1 VPSPIICFGQQ
12 PCGIFP
18 RRFLYAKIMTAR
30 RLQSELGGEIVFFC
44 HDADHD
50 PRETMTILRDRRS
63 GQEQRINFSFA
74 NKLQREFSPLFA
86 KRIVPDWQANTARQ
100 LPNLVPQSCVDAF
113 KAVQAE
119 NVADF
124 CLEMYR
130 QLGLLD
136 GLRLERSGD
145 PQFRRRACAV
155 DDFFV
160 DVSYEGEL
168 VRARLGA
175 EALLLHKGGGSYI
188 KLPLEK
194 FDAAQ
199 ISPTRDTRLRWMQS
213 VVQCTHYVAGASEV
227 DYLNVDDAPGVQFI
241 TRDPI
246 SESDR
251 AFFPDE

>member
-213 VVQCTHYVAGASEV
+213 VLQCTHYVAGASEV

>member
-1 VPSPIICFGQQ
+1 
-12 PCGIFP
+12 
-18 RRFLYAKIMTAR
+18 
-30 RLQSELGGEIVFFC
+30 
-44 HDADHD
+44 
-50 PRETMTILRDRRS
+50 MTILRDRRS
-63 GQEQRINFSFA
+63 EREHRINFTFA

-86 KRIVPDWQANTARQ
+86 KRIVPGWQTNTARQ

-130 QLGLLD
+130 QLGLLE
-136 GLRLERSGD
+136 GMRVERSGD
-145 PQFRRRACAV
+145 PHFRRRACAL

-160 DVSYEGEL
+160 DVSYQGEL
-168 VRARLGA
+168 VRARISA
-175 EALLLHKGGGSYI
+175 NALLLHKGGGSYI
-188 KLPLEK
+188 ELPLEK

-227 DYLNVDDAPGVQFI
+227 DYLNVDDAPNVQFI
-241 TRDPI
+241 TRDHI

-251 AFFPDE
+251 AYFPDE

>member
-1 VPSPIICFGQQ
+1 M
-12 PCGIFP
+12 
-18 RRFLYAKIMTAR
+18 KTAR

-44 HDADHD
+44 HDSDHD

-63 GQEQRINFSFA
+63 DREHRINFSFA

-86 KRIVPDWQANTARQ
+86 KRIVPGWQENIARQ

-130 QLGLLD
+130 QLGLLE
-136 GLRLERSGD
+136 GMRVERSGD
-145 PQFRRRACAV
+145 PGFRGRACAV

-168 VRARLGA
+168 VRARIGA
-175 EALLLHKGGGSYI
+175 NALLLHKGGGSYI
-188 KLPLEK
+188 ELPLEK

-199 ISPTRDTRLRWMQS
+199 ISPTRDTRLPWMQS

-227 DYLNVDDAPGVQFI
+227 DYLNVEDAPNVQFI
-241 TRDPI
+241 TRDQI

-251 AFFPDE
+251 AYFPDEE

>member
-1 VPSPIICFGQQ
+1 
-12 PCGIFP
+12 
-18 RRFLYAKIMTAR
+18 MTAR

-44 HDADHD
+44 HDSDHD
-50 PRETMTILRDRRS
+50 PRETMTILRDRRNDR
-63 GQEQRINFSFA
+63 EHRVNFSFA

-86 KRIVPDWQANTARQ
+86 KRVVPGWQDNTGRQ

-130 QLGLLD
+130 RLGLLE
-136 GLRLERSGD
+136 GMRVERSGD
-145 PQFRRRACAV
+145 PEFRRRGCSV

-168 VRARLGA
+168 VRARIGPD
-175 EALLLHKGGGSYI
+175 ALLLHKGGGSYI
-188 KLPLEK
+188 ELPLEG
-194 FDAAQ
+194 FDATQ
-199 ISPTRDTRLRWMQS
+199 VSPTRDTRLRWMQS

-227 DYLNVDDAPGVQFI
+227 DYLNVDEAPNVQFI

-251 AFFPDE
+251 AYFPDE

>member
-1 VPSPIICFGQQ
+1 VSSPIICFGQQ

-18 RRFLYAKIMTAR
+18 RRFLYAKIITAR

-44 HDADHD
+44 HDSDHD

-63 GQEQRINFSFA
+63 GREHRINFSFA

-86 KRIVPDWQANTARQ
+86 KRIMPDWQANTARQ
-100 LPNLVPQSCVDAF
+100 LPSLVPPRCVDAF
-113 KAVQAE
+113 KAVRAE

-130 QLGLLD
+130 HLGLLD
-136 GLRLERSGD
+136 GIRVERSGD
-145 PQFRRRACAV
+145 PQFRRRACTV

-168 VRARLGA
+168 VRARIS
-175 EALLLHKGGGSYI
+175 ENALLLHKGGGSYI

-194 FDAAQ
+194 FDATK

-227 DYLNVDDAPGVQFI
+227 DYLNVDDAAGVQFI

-251 AFFPDE
+251 AYFPNE

>member
-113 KAVQAE
+113 KAVQAD